1 MRTFI
6 TLSFFIFILNI
17 FSQDTIKDDLNIL
30 IYKQGR
36 LCQKEFRS
44 SENHIKIVYQYDLN
58 GILIRRWW
66 YDSNEKLISV
76 SLDN

>member
-44 SENHIKIVYQYDLN
+44 SENHIKIVYLGKFRQRYQFHVYKSS
-58 GILIRRWW
+58 I
-66 YDSNEKLISV
+66 
-76 SLDN
+76 